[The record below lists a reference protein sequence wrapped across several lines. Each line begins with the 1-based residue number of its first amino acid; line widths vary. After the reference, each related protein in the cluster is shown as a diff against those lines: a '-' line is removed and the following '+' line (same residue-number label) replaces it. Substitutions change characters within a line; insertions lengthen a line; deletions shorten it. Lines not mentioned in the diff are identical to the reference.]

1 MIMSKAINRLIKA
14 INIENGLTVE
24 DLYAYTA
31 SMMFDYWEH
40 KEKLEQ
46 VKKSEYL
53 AKKIIEIENNERAYD
68 NYFFVLV
75 NSNQIKKA
83 YINSKKLLKTEKFRS
98 LALRNLSDKIFVE
111 RGFMSNDDR
120 IKVLKTRLEKSED
133 ETERKYVL
141 GLLREYN
148 R

>member
-133 ETERKYVL
+133 EKERKYVL

>member
-1 MIMSKAINRLIKA
+1 MSKAINRLIKA

-24 DLYAYTA
+24 DLYAYTV

-133 ETERKYVL
+133 EKERKYVL
-141 GLLREYN
+141 GLLREYK
-148 R
+148 

>member
-133 ETERKYVL
+133 DTERKYVL

>member
-1 MIMSKAINRLIKA
+1 MIIG
-14 INIENGLTVE
+14 NI
-24 DLYAYTA
+24 
-31 SMMFDYWEH
+31 

-83 YINSKKLLKTEKFRS
+83 YIILKKLLKTEKFRS

-133 ETERKYVL
+133 EKERKYVL
-141 GLLREYN
+141 GLLREYK
-148 R
+148 

>member
-14 INIENGLTVE
+14 INIENGLTME

-111 RGFMSNDDR
+111 RGFMTNDDR
-120 IKVLKTRLEKSED
+120 IKVLKTRLERSED

-141 GLLREYN
+141 GLLREYK
-148 R
+148 

>member
-133 ETERKYVL
+133 EKERKYVL
-141 GLLREYN
+141 GLLREYK
-148 R
+148 